1 MTICTIMSG
10 HCGNRLRT
18 KYRANDDGN
27 DYDEDVDEVNVV
39 RFRGTGTGSTPR
51 APRTTTTT

>member
-18 KYRANDDGN
+18 KYRVND
-27 DYDEDVDEVNVV
+27 DYDENVDEVNVV
-39 RFRGTGTGSTPR
+39 RFRGTGTGSTLR
-51 APRTTTTT
+51 APRTTTTTT